1 MSYIWNIQDLEVY
14 SNHNGEVDVIYSAN
28 YSLTYTDETGNAE
41 TIFKQ
46 INFDISTL
54 DNFVAYDSLSSANV
68 IEWIRNSLGTDG
80 VAALE
85 TEVNTALTNML
96 NTSTKTLR

>member
-1 MSYIWNIQDLEVY
+1 MSYIWNIQDLQVY
-14 SNHNGEVDVIYSAN
+14 SNHNDKQDVIYCAN
-28 YSLTYTDETGNAE
+28 YSLTYTDNTGNAE

-54 DNFVAYDSLSSANV
+54 DNFVAYDSLSAANV

-80 VAALE
+80 VSALE
-85 TEVNTALTNML
+85 TEVNTALSNML